1 MPSFIIKLQ
10 YPRGME
16 ETIYVQDY
24 WMANPHSQ
32 TIIYTYNEKYA
43 HNFNKN
49 DRSIIRKAMNHV
61 IFTWWNLRHKIIA
74 KPQVIPIGT

>member
-10 YPRGME
+10 YPRAME
-16 ETIYVQDY
+16 ETIYVQHY
-24 WMANPHSQ
+24 WMTNPHSQ
-32 TIIYTYNEKYA
+32 TIIYTYNEEGAYK
-43 HNFNKN
+43 FNEN

-61 IFTWWNLRHKIIA
+61 VFTWYKDLKKTT